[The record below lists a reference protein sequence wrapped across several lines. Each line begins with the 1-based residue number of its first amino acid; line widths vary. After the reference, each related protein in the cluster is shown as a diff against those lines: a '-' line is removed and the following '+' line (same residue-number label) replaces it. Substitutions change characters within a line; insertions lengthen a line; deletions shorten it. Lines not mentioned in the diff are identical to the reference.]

1 MSSSLY
7 CIVCRYL
14 PFACCACPSVSSYD
28 SPGWNSK
35 AWCDSFDTVKGE
47 WIDVDIPFDTL
58 K

>member
-1 MSSSLY
+1 M
-7 CIVCRYL
+7 
-14 PFACCACPSVSSYD
+14 PSVSVSSSYD

-47 WIDVDIPFDTL
+47 WMDVNIPFDTL

>member
-1 MSSSLY
+1 L
-7 CIVCRYL
+7 IGVVVIWV
-14 PFACCACPSVSSYD
+14 VSSYD

-47 WIDVDIPFDTL
+47 WMDVDIPFETL